1 MTALWNLQLELEK
14 AIDAMA
20 ERAPELA
27 RTAAQSAL
35 DSATSELRRQ
45 VEAKFAAL
53 EAAKTLG
60 IASEALA
67 GLITKEVVVVSEH
80 TGSDTVGAARPGDPG
95 FSIVLADRYGTPA
108 NFGQAHFD
116 ALRRGLSP
124 GKYRLIAA
132 LVRAEDEATS

>member
-1 MTALWNLQLELEK
+1 MRTKSDVQIELEK
-14 AIDAMA
+14 AIDALA

-45 VEAKFAAL
+45 LEAKFAAL

-67 GLITKEVVVVSEH
+67 GLVTKEVVVSEH

-95 FSIVLADRYGTPA
+95 FSIVLADRYGTPT

-124 GKYRLIAA
+124 GKYRLIVA
-132 LVRAEDEATS
+132 LVREEDEATS